1 MQPFTDIEVLDLTQ
15 SIAGPVCT
23 SMLSSLGAHVVKV
36 EPPNGDAFREQL
48 EGSMF
53 AFANQ
58 GEKESI
64 AVDFKT
70 DEGQE
75 IAADLAERADVVV
88 ESFRPGVLEKFDLDY
103 ESVRETNEDVIYCS
117 ISGFGQGGPYRDW
130 PAYDPVVQAVSGLMS
145 TIGYPDR
152 PPVRIGASTID
163 CGTGANAAFMVA
175 SALFQRGQTG
185 EGEHI
190 DIALFDVALSWTG
203 YWITYYESTGKT
215 PTRAG
220 AGLHGFA
227 PNDIYEGS
235 DDEQFYVSAFSD
247 ALYERVCSAL
257 GREDLADDERFVTQ
271 DKRWE
276 NRHELDEILDDAFAE
291 YEREEIVERLA
302 EAGVPTG
309 PVRTIDEVADDEHV
323 HDRDMISE
331 TRNVELEDDSVTARL
346 PLRTSDGPVADVS
359 EPPELGEH
367 AREVLAGLGYDETE
381 IEAILD
387 SGAVNTPE

>member
-1 MQPFTDIEVLDLTQ
+1 MQPFTDIEVLDMTQ
-15 SIAGPVCT
+15 SIAGPVCA
-23 SMLSSLGAHVVKV
+23 SMLSSMGAHVVKV

-48 EGSMF
+48 DGAMF

-58 GEKESI
+58 GKKESI
-64 AVDFKT
+64 AVDFTT
-70 DEGQE
+70 DEGRE
-75 IAADLAERADVVV
+75 IATDLAERADVVI
-88 ESFRPGVLEKFDLDY
+88 ESFRPGVLEKFGLDY
-103 ESVRETNEDVIYCS
+103 ETVSEDNEDVIYCS

-175 SALFQRGQTG
+175 SALFERGQTG

-190 DIALFDVALSWTG
+190 DISLLDVALSWTG
-203 YWITYYESTGKT
+203 YWITYYDSTGQT

-247 ALYERVCSAL
+247 ALYERVCDAL
-257 GREDLADDERFVTQ
+257 GREDLAEDERFVTQ
-271 DKRWE
+271 DRRWDH
-276 NRHELDEILDDAFAE
+276 RDELDEILAEEFAAF
-291 YEREEIVERLA
+291 EREEIVERLA

-309 PVRTIDEVADDEHV
+309 PVRTVDEVPDDDHVRDRNMLAD
-323 HDRDMISE
+323 
-331 TRNVELEDDSVTARL
+331 TRNVVTEDDSVTARL
-346 PLRTSDGPVADVS
+346 PLRTADGPISEVA
-359 EPPELGEH
+359 EPPRLGEH
-367 AREVLAGLGYDETE
+367 AREVLAGLGYDEGE

-387 SGAVNTPE
+387 SEAVQTPE